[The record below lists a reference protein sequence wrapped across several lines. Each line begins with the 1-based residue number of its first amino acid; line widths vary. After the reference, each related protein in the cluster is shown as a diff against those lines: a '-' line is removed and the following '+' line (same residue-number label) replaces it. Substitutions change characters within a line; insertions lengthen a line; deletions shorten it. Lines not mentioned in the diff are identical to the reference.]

1 MNTKFNLM
9 VVHAHPDDESIG
21 TGGILAKYSSQGANT
36 VLVYGTRG
44 EVGEILNPDFVPPS
58 PGMQIK
64 DIRAKEL
71 RKAVKALGVKSVY
84 YLGYRDSGMP
94 GSPENHHP
102 QAFAQADMKEA
113 TRMLVNIIRRVH
125 PHVIVT
131 YNEKGF
137 YGHPDHI
144 MANKVTQQAF
154 HSAGDPEFK
163 GRKGLNPWC
172 PTKLYYI
179 AVPIARLRMMYRLAL
194 ERGEKPSLDPETL
207 GTPEG
212 EITTIIDVREYVP
225 QKWQALNC
233 HQSQIGPNNFFKRLP
248 EEWRDEALGYEYFV
262 CVNGCNVSDHKEREL
277 YEGLRYQG

>member
-21 TGGILAKYSSQGANT
+21 TGGILTKYSAQGATT

-44 EVGEILNPDFVPPS
+44 EAGEILNPDFVPPS

-64 DIRAKEL
+64 DIRAQEL

-84 YLGYRDSGMP
+84 YLGYRDSGMS

-102 QAFAQADMKEA
+102 KAFAQADMKEA
-113 TRMLVNIIRRVH
+113 TRKLVNIIRRVH

-131 YNEKGF
+131 YNERGF

-144 MANKVTQQAF
+144 MANKVTRQAF
-154 HSAGDPEFK
+154 HSAGDPEFV
-163 GRKGLNPWC
+163 GRKGLNPWQ

-179 AVPIARLRMMYRLAL
+179 AVPIERLRMMYRLAL
-194 ERGEKPSLDPETL
+194 E
-207 GTPEG
+207 
-212 EITTIIDVREYVP
+212 DVREYVP

-233 HQSQIGPNNFFKRLP
+233 HQSQIGPNSFFARLP
-248 EEWRDEALGYEYFV
+248 KEWRDEAFGYEYFV
-262 CVNGCNVSDHKEREL
+262 CGTSAKGMER
-277 YEGLRYQG
+277 